1 MRAIIKPETEADIP
15 AIYEVNKLA
24 FGQEDEAKLV
34 DALRESDA
42 FVPGLS
48 LIATMG
54 GEVVGHILFTKIKI
68 RGNRGSQH
76 DSLALAPMA
85 VLPAF
90 QKQGIGSQLIWHGL
104 AKAKELGYKSVIV
117 LGHEHYYPKFGFVP
131 AIKWNIK
138 APIEVPSNIF
148 MGIELV
154 RGGFKK
160 INGTVEYPKEFGIA

>member
-42 FVPGLS
+42 FVRGLS

-90 QKQGIGSQLIWHGL
+90 QKQGIGSQLISHGL
-104 AKAKELGYKSVIV
+104 VKAKELGYKSVIV

-154 RGGFKK
+154 RGGLKK
-160 INGTVEYPKEFGIA
+160 INGTVEYSKEFGIA